1 MSPYSVV
8 IIKKINLLICYDVF
22 LGNLWNVSEAVTG
35 GVLWKK
41 TVLKHFGIFTGK
53 LQTWNFIKKRPQH
66 GCFPLNIAKFL
77 RTPIY
82 KTSPIGCFWFF
93 KTAKE
98 HGWAVA
104 FVLTQIL
111 YPQVMNNL

>member
-8 IIKKINLLICYDVF
+8 IIKKINLLTCYDVF
-22 LGNLWNVSEAVTG
+22 LGNLWNVSEENCI
-35 GVLWKK
+35 K

-53 LQTWNFIKKRPQH
+53 LETWNFIKKSPQH

-93 KTAKE
+93 ETAKE
-98 HGWAVA
+98 LGWAVA

-111 YPQVMNNL
+111 YQQVMNNL

>member
-53 LQTWNFIKKRPQH
+53 L
-66 GCFPLNIAKFL
+66 
-77 RTPIY
+77 
-82 KTSPIGCFWFF
+82 
-93 KTAKE
+93 
-98 HGWAVA
+98 
-104 FVLTQIL
+104 
-111 YPQVMNNL
+111 